1 MLKPHVMDQDHIR
14 FVMMDLHI
22 QHMEIVRMVI
32 IPIQDKVGDL
42 QLMEILLMDTHMEQ
56 MAVELTGHIHIM
68 VDMEVA
74 QVIAGRVKF

>member
-1 MLKPHVMDQDHIR
+1 MLKQLVMDMEVLCFAQ
-14 FVMMDLHI
+14 MGLHI

-32 IPIQDKVGDL
+32 IPTQDKVGDL

-68 VDMEVA
+68 VDMEAA
-74 QVIAGRVKF
+74 QVTAGEV